1 MIMKKKPLL
10 TLFLSIFV
18 LAACGGSDNSGNGP
32 FQPSSEGITV
42 STNTLNVGS
51 AASSRTISVTT
62 QGEWTAFT
70 DDACSAW
77 VKVTTAGTNKTSGTI
92 SIQIAANT
100 GYEARTGNIVVKSGT
115 RHLLIPVKQAGMER
129 PVEADSLRGS
139 AGYHLVWHD
148 EFGGTSLSSDWTIDN
163 WVAGRVN
170 NEKQAYPGTESYNG
184 QKLIDVKSGYL
195 SIIARKINNR
205 YYSGR
210 IYGKRNTG
218 WKYGY
223 IAARIRVPAGKGTW
237 PAFWMI
243 PVAGGTW
250 PATGEIDIM
259 EHVGF
264 NPNVVHSTIHCTK
277 YNNGGTPVETANRN
291 IGDATSAF
299 HVYAVEWTPGYMK
312 FYVDNRLLLTYNNEC
327 SVSAWPFD
335 KEFYV
340 ILNLAWGGD
349 WGGQQGTDDT
359 ALPAAMDVDYVRV
372 YQK

>member
-1 MIMKKKPLL
+1 MKKISLL
-10 TLFLSIFV
+10 TLFLSLFV
-18 LAACGGSDNSGNGP
+18 LAACGGSDNGGGSPIVPSGD
-32 FQPSSEGITV
+32 GITA
-42 STNTLNVGS
+42 STNALNVGS
-51 AASSRTISVTT
+51 AASSHTISVKT
-62 QGEWTAFT
+62 QREWTAFA
-70 DDACSAW
+70 DDSCSAW
-77 VKVTTAGTNKTSGTI
+77 VTITTNGTNKKAGTI
-92 SIQIAANT
+92 RVEIKPNT

-115 RHLLIPVKQAGMER
+115 HRLYIPVKQSGVMR
-129 PVEADSLRGS
+129 PVEPDSLRGP

-148 EFGGTSLSSDWTIDN
+148 EFGGTSLSSDWTIEN
-163 WVAGRVN
+163 WPAGRVN
-170 NEKQAYPGTESYNG
+170 NERQAYPGTESYNG
-184 QKLIDVKSGYL
+184 QKLIDVKGGYL
-195 SIIARKINNR
+195 SIIARKIDNR

-237 PAFWMI
+237 PAFWMM

-264 NPNVVHSTIHCTK
+264 NPDVVHSTIHCTK
-277 YNNGGTPVETANRN
+277 YNNGGTAVETASRN
-291 IGDATSAF
+291 IGDAISAF
-299 HVYAVEWTPGYMK
+299 HIYAVEWTPEYMK
-312 FYVDNRLLLTYNNEC
+312 FYIDNQLLLTYNNEGT
-327 SVSAWPFD
+327 VSAWPFD

>member
-1 MIMKKKPLL
+1 MIMKKNPLL
-10 TLFLSIFV
+10 TLFLSLFV
-18 LAACGGSDNSGNGP
+18 LAACGGSDNGGGSPIVPSGD
-32 FQPSSEGITV
+32 GITV

-70 DDACSAW
+70 DDACCAW

-115 RHLLIPVKQAGMER
+115 RRLYIPVRQSGVMR
-129 PVEADSLRGS
+129 PVEPDSLRGP

-148 EFGGTSLSSDWTIDN
+148 EFGGTSLSSDWTIEN
-163 WVAGRVN
+163 WLAGRVN

-184 QKLIDVKSGYL
+184 QKLIDVKGGYL

-223 IAARIRVPAGKGTW
+223 IAARIRVPAGKGMW
-237 PAFWMI
+237 PAFWMM

-277 YNNGGTPVETANRN
+277 YNNGGTATETASRN

-299 HVYAVEWTPGYMK
+299 HIYAVEWTPEYMK
-312 FYVDNRLLLTYNNEC
+312 FYIDNQLLLTYNNEC

>member
-1 MIMKKKPLL
+1 MKKIPLL
-10 TLFLSIFV
+10 TLFLLLFV
-18 LAACGGSDNSGNGP
+18 LAACGGSDNGGGSPIVPSGD
-32 FQPSSEGITV
+32 GIMV

-62 QGEWTAFT
+62 QGEWTAFA

-77 VKVTTAGTNKTSGTI
+77 VKVTAAGTNKTSGTI

-115 RHLLIPVKQAGMER
+115 RRLYIPVRQSGVMR
-129 PVEADSLRGS
+129 PVEPDSLRGP

-148 EFGGTSLSSDWTIDN
+148 EFGGTSLSSDWTIEKWD
-163 WVAGRVN
+163 AGRVN
-170 NEKQAYPGTESYNG
+170 NEKQAYPGTESYKG
-184 QKLIDVKSGYL
+184 QKLIDVKGGYL
-195 SIIARKINNR
+195 SIIARNINNR

-237 PAFWMI
+237 PAFWMM

-264 NPNVVHSTIHCTK
+264 NPDVVHSTIHCTK
-277 YNNGGTPVETANRN
+277 YNNGGTAVETASRN
-291 IGDATSAF
+291 IGNATSAF
-299 HVYAVEWTPGYMK
+299 HIYAVEWTAEYMK
-312 FYVDNRLLLTYNNEC
+312 FYIDNQLLLTYNNEGT
-327 SVSAWPFD
+327 VSAWPFNN
-335 KEFYV
+335 EFYV

-349 WGGQQGTDDT
+349 WGGQQGTDDN